1 MPKLTVGDLDLKGK
15 RVLMRVDFNV
25 PLDESQRITDDG
37 RIRAALPT
45 IKYVLEQGGKLILIS
60 HLGRPKDK
68 VVSSLSL
75 RPAVER
81 LARLLD
87 RPVVRASDCVGPE
100 AEKMVGSL
108 GPGEVLLLEN
118 LRFHPGE
125 TANDREFARELAR
138 LGDLYVNDAFGAAHR
153 AHASTVGVTE
163 FLFPCAA
170 GFLLEKEIR
179 YLGGALSQPQR
190 PFVAILGGAKISGKI
205 DVIENLLGKV
215 DSLLIGGGMAYTFFK
230 AKGLEIGKSLLDAEK
245 VDLAGETLRKAETL
259 GAELLLPVDCV
270 IADNFSNDANTQV
283 VKREG
288 ILPDWEALDI
298 GPQTIALFKKKIATA
313 RTIVWNGP
321 MGVFEMDR
329 FAVGTNAIAG
339 ALAEVTQKGTV
350 TIIGGGDTAAAVA
363 RTGLQEKMSHISTGG
378 GASLEYLE
386 GKTLPG
392 IEALTE
398 KENQK

>member
-1 MPKLTVGDLDLKGK
+1 
-15 RVLMRVDFNV
+15 
-25 PLDESQRITDDG
+25 
-37 RIRAALPT
+37 
-45 IKYVLEQGGKLILIS
+45 
-60 HLGRPKDK
+60 
-68 VVSSLSL
+68 
-75 RPAVER
+75 
-81 LARLLD
+81 
-87 RPVVRASDCVGPE
+87 
-100 AEKMVGSL
+100 MVGSL

-163 FLFPCAA
+163 FLSPCAA

-298 GPQTIALFKKKIATA
+298 GPQTIALFNNKIATA

>member
-1 MPKLTVGDLDLKGK
+1 MPKLTVGDLDLGGK

-25 PLDESQRITDDG
+25 PLDESQRITDDS

-45 IKYVLEQGGKLILIS
+45 IKYVTEQGSKLVLIS
-60 HLGRPKDK
+60 HLGRPKGK

-81 LARLLD
+81 LATLLD
-87 RPVVRASDCVGPE
+87 RPVARASDCVGPE
-100 AEKMVGSL
+100 VEKMVGSL

-138 LGDLYVNDAFGAAHR
+138 LGDLYINDAFGTAHR

-179 YLGGALSQPQR
+179 YLGGALSQPRR

-245 VDLAGETLRKAETL
+245 VDLAGETLRKAETS
-259 GAELLLPVDCV
+259 GIELLLPVDCI
-270 IADNFSNDANTQV
+270 IADNFSNNANTQV

-288 ILPDWEALDI
+288 MLPDWEALDI
-298 GPQTIALFKKKIATA
+298 GPKTVALFKERITTA
-313 RTIVWNGP
+313 KTIVWNGP

-339 ALAEVTQKGTV
+339 VLAEVTQKGTV

-363 RTGLQEKMSHISTGG
+363 KTGLQEKMSHISTGG

-392 IEALTE
+392 IAALTE
-398 KENQK
+398 KGNQK

>member
-1 MPKLTVGDLDLKGK
+1 MSKLTVKDLDLADK

-25 PLDESQRITDDG
+25 PLDENQKITDDS

-45 IKYVLEQGGKLILIS
+45 INYVMEKGGKLILMS
-60 HLGRPKDK
+60 HLGRPKGK
-68 VVSSLSL
+68 AVPSLSL
-75 RPAVER
+75 RPVAQH
-81 LARLLD
+81 LSGLLD
-87 RPVVRASDCVGPE
+87 KPVAMAPDCIGPE
-100 AEKMVGSL
+100 VEEMVGSL
-108 GPGEVLLLEN
+108 KPGDVLLLEN

-125 TANDREFARELAR
+125 TANDREFARELAH
-138 LGDLYVNDAFGAAHR
+138 LGDLYVNDAFGTAHR

-163 FLFPCAA
+163 FFSLCAA

-179 YLGGALSQPQR
+179 YLGDALSQPQR

-205 DVIENLLGKV
+205 DVVENLLGKV
-215 DSLLIGGGMAYTFFK
+215 NSLLIGGGMAYTFFK
-230 AKGLEIGKSLLDAEK
+230 AQGLEIGKSLLEAEK
-245 VDLAGETLRKAETL
+245 IDLAGETLRKAETL
-259 GAELLLPVDCV
+259 GVELLLPVDCV
-270 IADNFSNDANTQV
+270 IADRFSNDANTRV
-283 VKREG
+283 VDRDG

-298 GPQTIALFKKKIATA
+298 GPKTIALFKEKIATA

-329 FAVGTNAIAG
+329 FAVGTNAIAQ
-339 ALAEVTQKGTV
+339 ALAEATQRGAV

-363 RTGLQEKMSHISTGG
+363 KTGLQERMSHISTGG

-392 IEALTE
+392 IAALTE
-398 KENQK
+398 KGNQR

>member
-1 MPKLTVGDLDLKGK
+1 MPKLTVGDLDLGGK

-25 PLDESQRITDDG
+25 PLDESQRITDDS

-45 IKYVLEQGGKLILIS
+45 IKYVLKQGGKLILIS
-60 HLGRPKDK
+60 HLGRPKGK
-68 VVSSLSL
+68 VVPSLSL
-75 RPAVER
+75 RPAVEQ

-87 RPVVRASDCVGPE
+87 RPVTRASDCVGPE
-100 AEKMVGSL
+100 VEKMVGSL

-125 TANDREFARELAR
+125 TANDREFARELAH
-138 LGDLYVNDAFGAAHR
+138 LGDLYVNDAFGTAHR
-153 AHASTVGVTE
+153 AHTSTVGVTE

-205 DVIENLLGKV
+205 DVIGNLLDKV
-215 DSLLIGGGMAYTFFK
+215 DSLLIGGGMTYTFFK

-259 GAELLLPVDCV
+259 GVELLLPVDCV

-298 GPQTIALFKKKIATA
+298 GPKTVALFKERITTA
-313 RTIVWNGP
+313 KTIVWNGP

-339 ALAEVTQKGTV
+339 ALAEVTRKGTV

-363 RTGLQEKMSHISTGG
+363 KTGLQEKMSHISTGG

>member
-1 MPKLTVGDLDLKGK
+1 MAKLTVKDLDLGGK

-25 PLDESQRITDDG
+25 PLDESQRITDDS

-45 IKYVLEQGGKLILIS
+45 IKYVLKQGGKLILIS
-60 HLGRPKDK
+60 HLGRPKGK
-68 VVSSLSL
+68 VVPSLSL

-87 RPVVRASDCVGPE
+87 RPVARASDCVGPE
-100 AEKMVGSL
+100 VEKMVGSL

-118 LRFHPGE
+118 LRFRPGE

-138 LGDLYVNDAFGAAHR
+138 LGDLYVNDAFGTAHR

-205 DVIENLLGKV
+205 DVIENLLDKV
-215 DSLLIGGGMAYTFFK
+215 DSLLIGGGMGYTFFK

-245 VDLAGETLRKAETL
+245 VDLAGETLRKAEAS
-259 GAELLLPVDCV
+259 GVELLLPVDCV

-298 GPQTIALFKKKIATA
+298 GPKTVALFKERITTA

-350 TIIGGGDTAAAVA
+350 TIIGGGDTAAAVT